1 MSDNWQHPDWEE
13 KMKHYKALL
22 FSTALVAA
30 PFAAWA
36 DEMTTVNM
44 INPLP
49 RSTNFFPLVVGEA
62 LGYFEEEGV
71 VVNLLPS
78 DTSIPYVAFVQN
90 GQADLAMLDPV
101 ETLNA
106 VAAGANI
113 NTVYEVMQNAP
124 EGIGVPAGST
134 AQSVADLVGTT
145 VGLVSDRDRAF
156 LQAALDVEGKSI
168 DEVQTVV
175 LGEAG
180 PTLAAAMRDAT
191 VSAISGAA
199 PDWIA
204 LLANGIEVRLIT
216 PEELLAS
223 PANTFAMN
231 ADTIEAKR
239 EAVEGFLRAWS
250 KGMYVAAV
258 NPEAVAQMLRRGVPE
273 EWENEAAGQLFLDMS
288 IGMNL
293 STTERLGDL
302 QTGVWTALQPRLVS
316 SGAIEAEID
325 VATFLNDTYID
336 AANDFDRAEVEAEA
350 ATWLAANK

>member
-1 MSDNWQHPDWEE
+1 M
-13 KMKHYKALL
+13 KMFKALTVSAL
-22 FSTALVAA
+22 LAATALPVAA
-30 PFAAWA
+30 Q
-36 DEMTTVNM
+36 DMTTVNM

-62 LGYFEEEGV
+62 LGYFAEEGIE
-71 VVNLLPS
+71 VNLLPS

-101 ETLNA
+101 ETINA
-106 VAAGANI
+106 VLAGANI

-124 EGIGVPAGST
+124 EAIGVLDTSAYD
-134 AQSVADLVGTT
+134 SVDDLVGTT

-156 LQAALDVEGKSI
+156 LQAALDAVGKSI
-168 DEVQTVV
+168 DDVETVV
-175 LGEAG
+175 LGESG
-180 PTLAAAMRDAT
+180 PTLAAAIRDGQ

-204 LLANGIEVRLIT
+204 LNANGINVRLIT

-223 PANTFAMN
+223 PANTFAASVDM
-231 ADTIEAKR
+231 IEEKR
-239 EAVEGFLRAWS
+239 AAMEGFLRAWS
-250 KGMYVAAV
+250 KGMYVAKV
-258 NPEAVAQMLRRGVPE
+258 NPEMVAQALRKGVPA

-288 IGMNL
+288 IGMNV

-302 QTGVWTALQPRLVS
+302 QTGVWTALQPRLLS
-316 SGAIEAEID
+316 SEAIPQEVD
-325 VATFLNDTYID
+325 VTSFLNDTYIA

-350 ATWLAANK
+350 AAWLEANK

>member
-1 MSDNWQHPDWEE
+1 M
-13 KMKHYKALL
+13 KMFKALTVSAL
-22 FSTALVAA
+22 MAATALPVAA
-30 PFAAWA
+30 Q
-36 DEMTTVNM
+36 DMTTVNM

-62 LGYFEEEGV
+62 LGYFAEEGIE
-71 VVNLLPS
+71 VNLLPS

-101 ETLNA
+101 ETINA
-106 VAAGANI
+106 VLAGANI

-124 EGIGVPAGST
+124 EAIGVLDSST
-134 AQSVADLVGTT
+134 YDSVDDLVGTT

-156 LQAALDVEGKSI
+156 LQAALDVVGKSI
-168 DEVQTVV
+168 DDVETVV
-175 LGEAG
+175 LGESG
-180 PTLAAAMRDAT
+180 PTLAAAIRDGQ

-204 LLANGIEVRLIT
+204 LNANGINVRLIT

-223 PANTFAMN
+223 PANTFAASVDM
-231 ADTIEAKR
+231 IEEKR
-239 EAVEGFLRAWS
+239 AAMEGFLRAWS
-250 KGMYVAAV
+250 KGMYVAKV
-258 NPEAVAQMLRRGVPE
+258 NPEMVAQALRKGVPA

-302 QTGVWTALQPRLVS
+302 QTGVWTALQPRLLS
-316 SGAIEAEID
+316 SEAIPQEVD
-325 VATFLNDTYID
+325 VTSFLNDTYIA

-350 ATWLAANK
+350 AAWLEANK

>member
-1 MSDNWQHPDWEE
+1 M
-13 KMKHYKALL
+13 KMFKALTVSAL
-22 FSTALVAA
+22 LAATALPVAA
-30 PFAAWA
+30 Q
-36 DEMTTVNM
+36 DMTTVNM

-62 LGYFEEEGV
+62 LGYFAEEGV
-71 VVNLLPS
+71 QVNLLPS

-101 ETLNA
+101 ETINA
-106 VAAGANI
+106 VLAGANI

-124 EGIGVPAGST
+124 EAIGVLDSST
-134 AQSVADLVGTT
+134 YDSVDDLVGTT

-156 LQAALDVEGKSI
+156 LQAAMNAVGKSI
-168 DEVQTVV
+168 DDVETVV
-175 LGEAG
+175 LGESG
-180 PTLAAAMRDAT
+180 PTLAAAIRDGQ

-204 LLANGIEVRLIT
+204 LNANGINVRLIT

-223 PANTFAMN
+223 PANTFAASVDM
-231 ADTIEAKR
+231 IEEKR
-239 EAVEGFLRAWS
+239 AAMEGFLRAWS
-250 KGMYVAAV
+250 KGMYVAKV
-258 NPEAVAQMLRRGVPE
+258 NPEMVAQALRKGVPA

-288 IGMNL
+288 IGMNV

-302 QTGVWTALQPRLVS
+302 QTGVWTALQPRLLS
-316 SGAIEAEID
+316 SGAIPQEVD
-325 VATFLNDTYID
+325 VASFLNDTYIA

-350 ATWLAANK
+350 AAWLEANK